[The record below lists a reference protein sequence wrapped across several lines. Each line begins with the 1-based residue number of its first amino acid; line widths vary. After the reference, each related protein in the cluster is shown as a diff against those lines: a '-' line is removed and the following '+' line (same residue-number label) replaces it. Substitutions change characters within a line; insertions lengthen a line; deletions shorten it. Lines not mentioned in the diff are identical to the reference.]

1 MNLPMKKIRKIQIAA
16 VSLLLVVVMAIGAG
30 CSCSAQVTQE
40 GWAPAAI
47 GADNVYLATSEGTLV
62 TLSKLNGNKTAEDI
76 KVNTGNTAAGI
87 LSCGMA
93 GKGTVIYGTPYINGD
108 LISVAGYDGMVY
120 TYSITTHL
128 SNSIQLDEDKGMSIV
143 GGIAGDGD
151 ILYIPCSDGCVYALN
166 SLSLTREWSF
176 ETGDKV
182 WATPVLDN
190 GILYVASFDAKIYA
204 LDASDGTLKWSY
216 ETNGPIMA
224 SPVVKDGVVYVC
236 SFDRTVYALNAN
248 DGSVKWNFTGSG
260 DKTPSKWFWAT
271 PVIASGYLCVPN
283 MDGTLYVLKVESGE
297 LAYSFDYDDQLSSSP
312 VAVDNIVYF
321 ATEKGVLWSL
331 DLPTGAPVQLHDF
344 EKTIDSGLVVD
355 GDVIYV
361 HTQTK
366 ESLYAVNRSNGLVS
380 WYYEV

>member
-16 VSLLLVVVMAIGAG
+16 ASLLLVVVLMIGAG
-30 CSCSAQVTQE
+30 CSCNAQVTQA
-40 GWAPAAI
+40 GWAPVAV
-47 GADNVYLATSEGTLV
+47 GEDSVYLATAEGTLV
-62 TLSKLNGNKTAEDI
+62 TLSKINGNKTAEDI

-93 GKGTVIYGTPYINGD
+93 GRGTVVYGTPYINGD

-128 SNSIQLDEDKGMSIV
+128 SNSVQLDEDKGMSII
-143 GGIAGDGD
+143 GGIVGDGD

-190 GILYVASFDAKIYA
+190 GTLYVASFDSKVYA
-204 LDASDGTLKWSY
+204 LDASDGTMKWSY
-216 ETNGPIMA
+216 ATNGPIMA

-236 SFDRTVYALNAN
+236 SFDRTIHALNAS
-248 DGSVKWNFTGSG
+248 DGSLKWNFTGSSEAV
-260 DKTPSKWFWAT
+260 PRKWFWAT
-271 PVIASGYLCVPN
+271 PIIVSDYLCAPN
-283 MDGTLYVLKVESGE
+283 MDGTMFVLKVETGE
-297 LAYSFDYDDQLSSSP
+297 LAYSFEYDAQLSSSP
-312 VAVDNIVYF
+312 VAVGDIVYY
-321 ATEKGVLWSL
+321 ATEAGVLWSL
-331 DLPTGAPVQLHDF
+331 DLTTGATVQLHDF
-344 EKTIDSGLVVD
+344 EETIDSGLVVD
-355 GDVIYV
+355 GDVIFV

-366 ESLYAVNRSNGLVS
+366 EALYAVNRANGLVS